1 MYRRI
6 KSFEI
11 IHTKTRL
18 RTFSSDNIQE
28 NIQPKIKKTPLIDTE
43 NKKRFRDIY
52 YEDFKNIQLKRFSWI

>member
-11 IHTKTRL
+11 MHTKTRL
-18 RTFSSDNIQE
+18 RTLSSDNIQE
-28 NIQPKIKKTPLIDTE
+28 NIQPKIKKTPLIDKE
-43 NKKRFRDIY
+43 NKKRFRDVY

>member
-18 RTFSSDNIQE
+18 RTLSSDNIYDYK
-28 NIQPKIKKTPLIDTE
+28 QPIKNTSIIDKK
-43 NKKRFRDIY
+43 NKKRLRDVY
-52 YEDFKNIQLKRFSWI
+52 YEDFKNINFKKFSWI